1 MIVICLYI
9 RLLYVL
15 SFLSIL
21 SAKIQLIMHSTAQAA
36 TKIETKR
43 KTMDIQREKICVKYG
58 ARSGVINE

>member
-36 TKIETKR
+36 TKIETMS
-43 KTMDIQREKICVKYG
+43 KTMNIQREKICVKYG
-58 ARSGVINE
+58 ASSGAINE

>member
-43 KTMDIQREKICVKYG
+43 ETRDIQREKVYVKYG
-58 ARSGVINE
+58 VRQ

>member
-1 MIVICLYI
+1 MIVICLYV

-36 TKIETKR
+36 TKIETKS
-43 KTMDIQREKICVKYG
+43 KTMDLQVKSEKGKVKNPM
-58 ARSGVINE
+58 VCK